1 MVQKGKVM
9 ENREIWKQGVLR
21 RIGEAVGTYD

>member
-9 ENREIWKQGVLR
+9 ENRKIWKQGVLKR
-21 RIGEAVGTYD
+21 VGGAVGTCD